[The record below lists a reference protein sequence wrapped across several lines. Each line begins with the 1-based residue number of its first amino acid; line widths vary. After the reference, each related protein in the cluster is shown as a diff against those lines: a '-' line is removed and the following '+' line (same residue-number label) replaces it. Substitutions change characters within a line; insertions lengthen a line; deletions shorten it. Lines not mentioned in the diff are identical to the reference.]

1 MDRNLDP
8 YVQSKKRNFQNS
20 ESEHNRVGKEDDI
33 TMNIPKK
40 SELYRKFEWVRRV
53 DHYILDKTDPGNPIE
68 FIDKITIVIENMKL
82 FEPSYTA
89 GYNVLTLKV
98 GFLRR
103 IIRIKPRTSFEIKSN
118 FYINQAY
125 RMLYDMA
132 GPEIP
137 EGEFLY
143 ELCRKEGGITF
154 SMKRAISRFLAGT
167 FFGTVGRKIFEKI
180 KNHTD
185 RKPGE
190 QANRENDTILDGFEV
205 TYSIV
210 GGFYEL

>member
-8 YVQSKKRNFQNS
+8 NVQSKKRNFQNS
-20 ESEHNRVGKEDDI
+20 ESENYRMENKDEI
-33 TMNIPKK
+33 TMNIQKK
-40 SELYRKFEWVRRV
+40 SELYRKFEWVRRI
-53 DHYILDKTDPGNPIE
+53 DHYILDKIDPGNPIE

-89 GYNVLTLKV
+89 GYNVLTLTV

-103 IIRIKPRTSFEIKSN
+103 IIRIKPRTSFETKSN

-143 ELCRKEGGITF
+143 ELCRKEFGITI
-154 SMKRAISRFLAGT
+154 SMKRVVSRFLEGI
-167 FFGTVGRKIFEKI
+167 FFGTVKKEIFEKI

-185 RKPGE
+185 RKSGRRT
-190 QANRENDTILDGFEV
+190 NREKDTIFDGFEMIY
-205 TYSIV
+205 TIID
-210 GGFYEL
+210 GFYKL